1 MTGPQRRETAAAEN
15 TPAGQGTGTGQD
27 TVARGGLVSRARA
40 AWPAITGTAAAASVT
55 LALLV
60 LVCTF
65 VAVAVP
71 RASLGYRTAVLQ
83 RTFHAAGPA
92 QEAVLADGDLSVQGG
107 PPLSTGQLEAARLQF
122 AAGLRRE
129 GLPLSAPR
137 AQWSGLAT
145 GATVLSGAA
154 PGGLRIGPPQL
165 ELLYRSTLA
174 GQSALV
180 AGTMPVSAQ
189 DHGGSATF
197 QVAVTRATAAKLG
210 LHVGS
215 LLQTAGQKLLVTG
228 IVRPTGPGS
237 AFWTVD
243 PIAATPQLTQLGTDA
258 TPFWTTA
265 AFIGP
270 AEVEE
275 LQRQLGI
282 EPLHALWGFPL
293 SLGSVNADQAADLQR
308 TLQALSFLPA
318 SSSVSANLGAG
329 GPSSSANGVQSEGGP
344 LAISLSDGLVS
355 VLPAFLSTDDAV
367 QRALSLLFVS
377 LAVIG
382 AVVVLLGARLV
393 TVHRDGEYAMM
404 RARGAG
410 LRQITLVALRGGAV
424 TVPPAAALGV
434 LAAIA
439 VTPGPAAVLSWWLA
453 GLITVVALA
462 GPAVLAAWRHR
473 TRRVVAGPEGA
484 PLTRRR
490 LAAARRWVA
499 DVMLVCAAVGGLVIL
514 RQQGLP
520 PPGSTDFFT
529 AAAPVLVAIPAALL
543 VMRGYPIVLRQLT
556 RLAGRRRGV
565 VMIVGFARGGVAAQA
580 GILPAF
586 ALVLAFAVIAFAAMA
601 RSAVAAANVAASWQA
616 AGADAVVTAPAAG
629 PGITPAAQ
637 RAIAAVPG
645 VKRTATASVAT
656 GTSGQG
662 LVVPVV
668 IIDPHRYAALTAAAP
683 LPPFPAAALAPPGAA
698 AGPHPAVPALVSTA
712 ARGILG
718 NGSGLYVAGRTVRLR
733 LAGRL
738 NTFTGVTA
746 DTQFAVVPRWALGR
760 SAPPATIMAIVGPRL
775 DTAAL
780 LRTAHRAVPGSHVT
794 LRTNLLASIA
804 NAPLPHGGFVTFAQG
819 AAAAAGLSLL
829 VLALTLVLTARSREM
844 TLARLATMG
853 LGPAQ
858 SRRVTA
864 VETLPAIAAAAV
876 GGAACALALVPLVGP
891 AVDLAAFTGMPVTVP
906 LHANLVAIV
915 ATAAGLVVVA
925 WLTLAVQHRVARSR
939 GTAQALRVGE

>member
-1 MTGPQRRETAAAEN
+1 MTGPRRRDTAAAGN

-40 AWPAITGTAAAASVT
+40 AWPAMTGTAAAASVT

-92 QEAVLADGDLSVQGG
+92 QEAVLADGDLSTQGG

-174 GQSALV
+174 GQSTLV

-228 IVRPTGPGS
+228 IVRPAGPGS

-275 LQRQLGI
+275 LQRQLSI

-293 SLGSVNADQAADLQR
+293 SPGSVNADQAADLQR

-329 GPSSSANGVQSEGGP
+329 GPSSSANGIQSEGGP
-344 LAISLSDGLVS
+344 LAISLSDGLVT

-377 LAVIG
+377 LSVIG

-424 TVPPAAALGV
+424 TVLPAAALGV

-473 TRRVVAGPEGA
+473 TRRVVAGPQGA
-484 PLTRRR
+484 PVARRR
-490 LAAARRWVA
+490 LAMTRRWVA
-499 DVMLVCAAVGGLVIL
+499 DIMLVCAAVGGLVIL

-543 VMRGYPIVLRQLT
+543 VMRGYPVVLRQLT

-580 GILPAF
+580 GVLPAF

-601 RSAVAAANVAASWQA
+601 RSAVAAADVAASWQA
-616 AGADAVVTAPAAG
+616 AGADAVVTAPAACRG
-629 PGITPAAQ
+629 SPRPRSGRSPPCRGSSTPP
-637 RAIAAVPG
+637 R
-645 VKRTATASVAT
+645 
-656 GTSGQG
+656 
-662 LVVPVV
+662 
-668 IIDPHRYAALTAAAP
+668 
-683 LPPFPAAALAPPGAA
+683 
-698 AGPHPAVPALVSTA
+698 
-712 ARGILG
+712 
-718 NGSGLYVAGRTVRLR
+718 
-733 LAGRL
+733 
-738 NTFTGVTA
+738 
-746 DTQFAVVPRWALGR
+746 PRWR
-760 SAPPATIMAIVGPRL
+760 RAPPA
-775 DTAAL
+775 
-780 LRTAHRAVPGSHVT
+780 RAWSC
-794 LRTNLLASIA
+794 
-804 NAPLPHGGFVTFAQG
+804 
-819 AAAAAGLSLL
+819 
-829 VLALTLVLTARSREM
+829 RS
-844 TLARLATMG
+844 
-853 LGPAQ
+853 
-858 SRRVTA
+858 
-864 VETLPAIAAAAV
+864 
-876 GGAACALALVPLVGP
+876 
-891 AVDLAAFTGMPVTVP
+891 
-906 LHANLVAIV
+906 
-915 ATAAGLVVVA
+915 
-925 WLTLAVQHRVARSR
+925 
-939 GTAQALRVGE
+939 

>member
-1 MTGPQRRETAAAEN
+1 MTGPQGRHKAAN
-15 TPAGQGTGTGQD
+15 
-27 TVARGGLVSRARA
+27 RGLGNRARA

-55 LALLV
+55 LGLLV

-83 RTFHAAGPA
+83 QTFHTASAA
-92 QEAVLADGDLSVQGG
+92 QEAVLADGDLSGHDG
-107 PPLSTGQLEAARLQF
+107 SPLSAGELETARLRF
-122 AAGLRRE
+122 AAGLRQD
-129 GLPLSAPR
+129 GLQLAAPR
-137 AQWSGLAT
+137 TQWSGLAT
-145 GATVLSGAA
+145 GATLLSGA
-154 PGGLRIGPPQL
+154 GPSAQRHLGQPQV

-174 GQSALV
+174 SQSALV
-180 AGTMPVSAQ
+180 AGAMPVSVQ
-189 DHGGSATF
+189 LHGESATF
-197 QVAVTRATAAKLG
+197 QVAITQATATRLG
-210 LHVGS
+210 VHVGS
-215 LLQTAGQKLLVTG
+215 VLQTARQKLLVTG
-228 IVRPTGPGS
+228 IVRPAAPGS

-243 PIAATPQLTQLGTDA
+243 PIAAAPQLTQLGTDA
-258 TPFWTTA
+258 TPFWTNA
-265 AFIGP
+265 AFVGQ
-270 AEVEE
+270 AEMQV
-275 LQRQLGI
+275 LQQQLATG
-282 EPLHALWGFPL
+282 PLHALWGFPL
-293 SLGSVNADQAADLQR
+293 DLSGVTADQAAGLEQK
-308 TLQALSFLPA
+308 LQALSFLPA
-318 SSSVSANLGAG
+318 ASSISTDLGG
-329 GPSSSANGVQSEGGP
+329 TGSSNFTGSQGVGSP

-367 QRALSLLFVS
+367 QRALSMLFVS
-377 LAVIG
+377 LAVLG

-393 TVHRDGEYAMM
+393 TAHRDAEYAMM
-404 RARGAG
+404 RARGAA

-424 TVPPAAALGV
+424 VVLPAAALGV
-434 LAAIA
+434 AAAIA
-439 VTPGPAAVLSWWLA
+439 VTPGPAPVLSWWLA
-453 GLITVVALA
+453 GLITVAALA
-462 GPAVLAAWRHR
+462 GPPVLAGWRHR
-473 TRRVVAGPEGA
+473 TRRVVAGPQGA
-484 PLTRRR
+484 PLARRR
-490 LAAARRWVA
+490 LAAARQWVA

-543 VMRGYPIVLRQLT
+543 VMRGYPILLRQLT
-556 RLAGRRRGV
+556 RLSGRRRGV

-601 RSAVAAANVAASWQA
+601 RSAVAAANEAASWQTA
-616 AGADAVVTAPAAG
+616 QADAVVTAPPVG

-645 VKRTATASVAT
+645 VKRTATASVTT
-656 GTSGQG
+656 GTYG
-662 LVVPVV
+662 LGNAIPVV
-668 IIDPHRYAALTAAAP
+668 IVDPHRYAALTAAAP
-683 LPPFPAAALAPPGAA
+683 LPPFPAAALAPPDAA
-698 AGPHPAVPALVSTA
+698 AGPHPTVPTLVSTA
-712 ARGILG
+712 GRGSLG
-718 NGSGLYVAGRTVRLR
+718 NGSGLYVAGRTIRLR

-738 NTFTGVTA
+738 NTLIGVTPGS
-746 DTQFAVVPRWALGR
+746 QFAVVPQWALGR
-760 SAPPATIMAIVGPRL
+760 QAPPATVMAMVGPQI

-780 LRTAHRAVPGSHVT
+780 LRAAHRAVPGSRVT

-804 NAPLPHGGFVTFAQG
+804 SAPLPHGGFVTFAQG
-819 AAAAAGLSLL
+819 AAAAIGLSLL

-858 SRRVTA
+858 SRRITA

-876 GGAACALALVPLVGP
+876 GGAVCALALVPLVGP
-891 AVDLAAFTGMPVTVP
+891 AVDLAAFTGMPVSVP

-915 ATAAGLVVVA
+915 ATAAGLVLLA
-925 WLTLAVQHRVARSR
+925 WLTLAVQHRLARGR

>member
-1 MTGPQRRETAAAEN
+1 MTGPQSGDETAARDSA
-15 TPAGQGTGTGQD
+15 TGRDTSRSRE
-27 TVARGGLVSRARA
+27 TVARGGVVNRARA

-65 VAVAVP
+65 MAVAVP

-83 RTFHAAGPA
+83 RTFHETAAA
-92 QEAVLADGDLSVQGG
+92 QRVVLADGDLTGLGAQ
-107 PPLSTGQLEAARLQF
+107 PLSPALLDTATAQL
-122 AAGLRRE
+122 AAGLRQG
-129 GLPLSAPR
+129 GLPLAAAR
-137 AQWSGLAT
+137 AQWSGIAT
-145 GATVLSGAA
+145 GTTELSGATA
-154 PGGLRIGPPQL
+154 PELRHMPQPMI
-165 ELLYRSTLA
+165 ELLYRSGLASRSTLTA
-174 GQSALV
+174 GS
-180 AGTMPVSAQ
+180 MPAVVTT
-189 DHGGSATF
+189 HGLHDTF
-197 QVAVTRATAAKLG
+197 QVAVTTGTAARLG

-215 LLQTAGQKLLVTG
+215 RLRTASQTLVVTG
-228 IVRPTGPGS
+228 IIRPAGAAS
-237 AFWTVD
+237 DFWTVD
-243 PIAATPQLTQLGTDA
+243 PIAFTPQLTQLGTDA
-258 TPFWTTA
+258 TPFLTTG
-265 AFIGP
+265 AFVGS
-270 AEVEE
+270 AEADE
-275 LQRQLGI
+275 LQRQLSTGT
-282 EPLHALWGFPL
+282 LHALWSFPL
-293 SLGSVNADQAADLQR
+293 DLSGVTADQAASLESK
-308 TLQALSFLPA
+308 LQATSYLPVA
-318 SSSVSANLGAG
+318 SSVSA
-329 GPSSSANGVQSEGGP
+329 S
-344 LAISLSDGLVS
+344 LAVTGSPGSPFVVSLSNGLTVI
-355 VLPAFLSTDDAV
+355 LPPFVATDDAV

-377 LAVIG
+377 LAAIG

-404 RARGAG
+404 RARGAA
-410 LRQITLVALRGGAV
+410 LRQIILVALRGGAL
-424 TVPPAAALGV
+424 TVLPAAAVGV
-434 LAAIA
+434 AAGIA
-439 VTPGPAAVLSWWLA
+439 VTPGPASVLSWWLA
-453 GLITVVALA
+453 GLITVAALA
-462 GPAVLAAWRHR
+462 GPPVLAGWRHR
-473 TRRVVAGPEGA
+473 TRRAVAGPQGT
-484 PLTRRR
+484 PLARRR

-543 VMRGYPIVLRQLT
+543 VMRGYPVVLRQLT

-565 VMIVGFARGGVAAQA
+565 VMIVGFARGGAAAQA

-601 RSAVAAANVAASWQA
+601 RSAVAAADVAASWQVA
-616 AGADAVVTAPAAG
+616 RADAVITAPAAG

-645 VKRTATASVAT
+645 VRRTATASVAT

-662 LVVPVV
+662 LTVPVV
-668 IIDPHRYAALTAAAP
+668 IVDPHSYAALTAGTSAP
-683 LPPFPAAALAPPGAA
+683 SFPAAALAPPGAA
-698 AGPHPAVPALVSTA
+698 AGPHSPVPALVSTA
-712 ARGILG
+712 GRDILG
-718 NGSGLYVAGRTVRLR
+718 NGSGLYVAGRSMRLR

-738 NTFTGVTA
+738 NAFTGMPA

-760 SAPPATIMAIVGPRL
+760 QTPPATIMAIVGPRL

-780 LRTAHRAVPGSHVT
+780 LRTAHRAVPGAHVT

-819 AAAAAGLSLL
+819 AGAAGGLSLL

-858 SRRVTA
+858 SRRITA

-876 GGAACALALVPLVGP
+876 GGAVCALALVPLVGP
-891 AVDLAAFTGMPVTVP
+891 AVDLAAFTGVPVAVP

-915 ATAAGLVVVA
+915 ATAAGLVLLA
-925 WLTLAVQHRVARSR
+925 WLTLAVQHRLARGR